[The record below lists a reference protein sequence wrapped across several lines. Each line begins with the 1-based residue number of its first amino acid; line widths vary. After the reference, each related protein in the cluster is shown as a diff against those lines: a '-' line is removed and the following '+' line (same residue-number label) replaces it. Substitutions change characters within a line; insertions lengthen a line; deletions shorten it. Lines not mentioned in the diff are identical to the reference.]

1 MTLPHIEPWPVLM
14 SPWQMTDLLTN
25 VMTGFSPGFGFATAP
40 KPTLPKQQFLARRF
54 SNEHGSRNYKLF
66 IPSDY
71 ANGSMPMLVM
81 LHGCSQSA
89 DDFAVST
96 RMNLLAE
103 QKRCLVV
110 YPEQSGTANC
120 AKCWNWFEEKDQQR
134 GQGEPAIIAGIAREV
149 MAEFDVDT
157 SRVFV
162 AGLSAGGAMAVI
174 MGRTYPD
181 LFKAVGSHSG
191 LPYGAANNASKAA
204 SVMRN
209 GAGTVPAHTPAPGK
223 TLPIIVFH
231 GDRDTV
237 VHPSHGAVTVA
248 QSLMTPEGEAG
259 TDGCPARAAIF
270 RGEKTGRAYTHKV
283 HWANAGEMVAEE
295 WILHGAGHAWSGGN
309 GRDSFSDA
317 RGPDAG
323 TEMMRF
329 FLDGPM
335 REEAPAEV
343 VAA

>member
-1 MTLPHIEPWPVLM
+1 
-14 SPWQMTDLLTN
+14 MTDLFTN
-25 VMTGFSPGFGFATAP
+25 VMTGFSPGFGFGTPPTP
-40 KPTLPKQQFLARRF
+40 KLPKVPKQQFLSRRF
-54 SNEHGSRNYKLF
+54 ANEHGSRNYKLF
-66 IPSDY
+66 IPSGY
-71 ANGSMPMLVM
+71 ADGPMPMLVM

-89 DDFAVST
+89 EDFAVST
-96 RMNLLAE
+96 KMNLLAE

-110 YPEQSGTANC
+110 YPEQSGAANC

-134 GQGEPAIIAGIAREV
+134 GRGEPAIIAGIAQEV

-209 GAGTVPAHTPAPGK
+209 GAATVPANTPAPAK
-223 TLPIIVFH
+223 TIPIIVFH

-237 VHPSHGAVTVA
+237 VHPSHGAGIVA
-248 QSLMTPEGEAG
+248 QSMRTLDSAEEGA
-259 TDGCPARAAIF
+259 TGCPSRAAIF

-283 HWANAGEMVAEE
+283 HWAHAGDMVAEE

-329 FLDGPM
+329 FLDGPIQ
-335 REEAPAEV
+335 EAGLAET
-343 VAA
+343 AAA